1 MIKIGINGMGRIGRL
16 VLRSALGGVTR
27 VTADNNANTQ
37 LEITHLNE
45 INSGAETIAHL
56 LEFDTVHGRWKA
68 DIASNENS
76 ITINDHNLS
85 FSSYNMP
92 EDIDWADFGCSIVFD
107 CTGKF

>member
-27 VTADNNANTQ
+27 VTGDNNANTQ

-56 LEFDTVHGRWKA
+56 LSLIPFMGDGMQISLQTK
-68 DIASNENS
+68 I
-76 ITINDHNLS
+76 I
-85 FSSYNMP
+85 
-92 EDIDWADFGCSIVFD
+92 
-107 CTGKF
+107 